1 MVTRHT
7 PIYIDQNNGTYK
19 KYEGRI
25 SDLENVGWPTLAP
38 AGSFL
43 KGVSVDA
50 AAIGYVR
57 FRNDIDAGLFT
68 LRDPSEREWEKFK
81 QFVAKERAD

>member
-1 MVTRHT
+1 MTPQT

-19 KYEGRI
+19 KFEGRI
-25 SDLENVGWPTLAP
+25 SDLEIVECRALAP

-43 KGVSVDA
+43 RGVNMDA

-57 FRNDIDAGLFT
+57 FRRDIDAGLFT
-68 LRDPSEREWEKFK
+68 LRDPKERDWERFK
-81 QFVAKERAD
+81 QFVANERAD